1 LSSHAGD
8 VVAAMAIAAIGGRI
22 FGGLNREVHTNM
34 DTELEGFLNSLG
46 EAERAGGRVLH
57 ELTDQAQS
65 LELRELLRKVG
76 HDEGY
81 YASELAAHVRRLGG
95 MPSTK
100 TGDFVEK
107 VRAVGHFKDKLE
119 LLNRGQ
125 RWVVRKIGEQV
136 GTIADARLQAFL
148 RVMADGHDIN
158 IGALDKALAEGKL

>member
-1 LSSHAGD
+1 
-8 VVAAMAIAAIGGRI
+8 MAIAAIGGRI

-81 YASELAAHVRRLGG
+81 YAGELAAHVRRLGG

-107 VRAVGHFKDKLE
+107 VRAVCHFKDKLE

-136 GTIADARLQAFL
+136 GTITDARLQAFL
-148 RVMADGHDIN
+148 RVMADGHDVN
-158 IGALDKALAEGKL
+158 IGALDNALAEGKL